1 MKKNALISAIALSV
15 GLLTAGAASATP
27 FTISMVADNDFAI
40 FGGTETS
47 INNVLYQN
55 NKVWMDQIP
64 ALSTLTFDL
73 APGDTTFYVLAM
85 GGGGQEDIS
94 GKVNGVNIANIPV
107 FMSGDV
113 RSFLSGYDLGS
124 VTNGTYNAVLADV
137 QAAFAQTTWGPAIA
151 NSTQTVISSAGFGS
165 GYRFDDSTA
174 HLFKFGAASVNVP
187 TTSVPEPA
195 GFALLGLGLAGLV
208 AARRRKA

>member
-1 MKKNALISAIALSV
+1 MKKNTFIQAIALSA
-15 GLLTAGAASATP
+15 GLITAGAASAVP

-40 FGGTETS
+40 FGGTSTS

-85 GGGGQEDIS
+85 GGGGEENIS
-94 GKVNGVNIANIPV
+94 GKVNGINIASIPV
-107 FMSGDV
+107 FMSGEV
-113 RSFLSGYDLGS
+113 RPFLSGYDLGT
-124 VTNGTYNAVLADV
+124 VTNGTYNASLVDV
-137 QAAFAQTTWGPAIA
+137 QAAFAQTTWGAAIP
-151 NSTQTVISSAGFGS
+151 NSNETVIVAAGFGS
-165 GYRFDDSTA
+165 GYRFDNTTA
-174 HLFKFGAASVNVP
+174 HLFKFGATSVGVP

-195 GFALLGLGLAGLV
+195 GIALFGLGLAGLL

>member
-1 MKKNALISAIALSV
+1 MLKTISKIAAVLALSS
-15 GLLTAGAASATP
+15 AGYASA

-40 FGGTETS
+40 FGGTSTS

-94 GKVNGVNIANIPV
+94 GKVNGVNIASIPV

-113 RSFLSGYDLGS
+113 RSFLSGYNLGA

-137 QAAFAQTTWGPAIA
+137 QAAFAQTTWGPATP
-151 NSTQTVISSAGFGS
+151 NSTQTVISAAGFGS

-187 TTSVPEPA
+187 TTNVPEPA
-195 GFALLGLGLAGLV
+195 GIALFGLGLLGLV
-208 AARRRKA
+208 AARRRKTA